1 MPDSASPFTYAV
13 LRLVPRVERGERIN
27 VGVVLFCRQAQ
38 GFLGVR
44 SALDSARVGALD
56 SELDLDAVR
65 MHLEALE
72 HVAAGDPRGGA
83 LAALE
88 PSERFGWLVAP
99 SSTMIQPSEV
109 HTGLCTDPAAE
120 LEQLFKK
127 LVG

>member
-1 MPDSASPFTYAV
+1 VPDSASPFTYAV

-27 VGVVLFCRQAQ
+27 VGVVLFCRQSQ
-38 GFLGVR
+38 GFLGVGW
-44 SALDSARVGALD
+44 ALDGARVRALD

-120 LEQLFKK
+120 LEELFKK